1 MSAVCKLLHDFPFSA
16 LVQTSPFVVNQLARG
31 TREACSHAM
40 SDPDL
45 VRPCGRASV
54 FFYLIFTSP
63 EVGQARLPVLNSAV
77 S

>member
-16 LVQTSPFVVNQLARG
+16 LVRTSPLWLIDRRAEHG
-31 TREACSHAM
+31 KLEAMPCQIP
-40 SDPDL
+40 DPA
-45 VRPCGRASV
+45 RPCGRASV